1 MAYGQY
7 ILEINGHPHLDE
19 ILPINLFHLFGPG
32 HNPMLHEP
40 VQAMLLTEKA
50 LTLSIHY
57 IFNGIFDYQT
67 PYVVA
72 KDFFNQ
78 LNAPEKDFF
87 TFDNSA
93 HSPIVEEADKFNTIV
108 LDITKKF

>member
-1 MAYGQY
+1 MVRGIPLPAQIFRCLFYLMAYGQY

-50 LTLSIHY
+50 LTLSMHY
-57 IFNGIFDYQT
+57 IFNGIFSLR
-67 PYVVA
+67 VEGIRL
-72 KDFFNQ
+72 
-78 LNAPEKDFF
+78 LNPQE
-87 TFDNSA
+87 
-93 HSPIVEEADKFNTIV
+93 
-108 LDITKKF
+108 DIY